1 LLVGKSVT
9 RVILSMI
16 DLLDNILKE
25 DLKEE
30 SNKENLEILIRDLK
44 WWHKN

>member
-1 LLVGKSVT
+1 
-9 RVILSMI
+9 MI

-44 WWHKN
+44 